1 MTKRPPP
8 KKPKKPGPIPK
19 LLDPVVREKLLNAV
33 KVGLTYE
40 QAAASAGISLNTI
53 TKWLAKA
60 REPSADEIYTDFI
73 KALEQAQYEG
83 LEELAARIY
92 AASNKD
98 WKAAAHLLA
107 CRYPEHWAKQERRQV
122 ELSGADDKPA
132 IQIFLPD
139 RGGRK
144 TKGAE

>member
-40 QAAASAGISLNTI
+40 QAAASAGLHRDTI
-53 TKWLAKA
+53 RQWLVK
-60 REPSADEIYTDFI
+60 ADEPDAPEVYRLFRQ
-73 KALEQAQYEG
+73 ALEQAQHEG